1 MGDPSATLPKKFK
14 TELTDYSI
22 RHESNTGPYAD
33 NLDVDVIIVG
43 GGFSKYH
50 KSKSISDY
58 HSDMAS
64 PL

>member
-1 MGDPSATLPKKFK
+1 MGDPSATLSKKFK

-43 GGFSKYH
+43 GGFSKYYNR
-50 KSKSISDY
+50 KSISETIN
-58 HSDMAS
+58 
-64 PL
+64 LI

>member
-43 GGFSKYH
+43 GGFSKLTH
-50 KSKSISDY
+50 AQTNCPRTKSGQ
-58 HSDMAS
+58 H
-64 PL
+64 

>member
-50 KSKSISDY
+50 NSKSRS
-58 HSDMAS
+58 
-64 PL
+64 